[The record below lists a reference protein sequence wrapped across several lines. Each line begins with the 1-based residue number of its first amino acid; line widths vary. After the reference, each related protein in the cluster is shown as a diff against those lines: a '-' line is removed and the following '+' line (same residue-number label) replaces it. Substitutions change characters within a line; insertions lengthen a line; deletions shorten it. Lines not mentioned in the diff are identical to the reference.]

1 MKISQQRRAFFAY
14 SNELASYCIENL
26 DSPYNPTI
34 LNSPSCIILYLDS
47 TYAFATLANANA
59 RGMRRQREYL
69 PESEFYNILL
79 LPDAV
84 VKSAYITS
92 LYQEAEDKLNS
103 SE

>member
-34 LNSPSCIILYLDS
+34 LNNPSCIILYLDS
-47 TYAFATLANANA
+47 TYAFSRVANANA
-59 RGMRRQREYL
+59 RAMRRQREYL

>member
-1 MKISQQRRAFFAY
+1 MNISPQQRAFFAY

-26 DSPYNPTI
+26 DSRYNPSH
-34 LNSPSCIILYLDS
+34 LRNPSCIVLYLDN
-47 TYAFATLANANA
+47 TYALARVANAHA
-59 RGMRRQREYL
+59 MRRQREYL

-79 LPDAV
+79 LPDGV

>member
-47 TYAFATLANANA
+47 TYAFARVANA
-59 RGMRRQREYL
+59 RAMRRQREYL

>member
-26 DSPYNPTI
+26 DSPYNPPI

-47 TYAFATLANANA
+47 TYTFATLVNA
-59 RGMRRQREYL
+59 RAMRRQREYL

-79 LPDAV
+79 LPDV
-84 VKSAYITS
+84 ESRLTYITQ
-92 LYQEAEDKLNS
+92 LYQEQFDKGLRKK
-103 SE
+103 

>member
-14 SNELASYCIENL
+14 SNELASYCIEHL

-34 LNSPSCIILYLDS
+34 LNNPYCIILYLDS
-47 TYAFATLANANA
+47 TYAFATLANAHA
-59 RGMRRQREYL
+59 MRRQREYL

-92 LYQEAEDKLNS
+92 LYQEAEDELNS

>member
-26 DSPYNPTI
+26 DSPYNPPI

-47 TYAFATLANANA
+47 TYTFATLVNA
-59 RGMRRQREYL
+59 RAMRRQREYL

-84 VKSAYITS
+84 IKSAYITS